1 MKRRNEVAVG
11 VLITVATAVLILGAL
26 WLARG
31 GLSSGYPLYT
41 RFRWGQNL
49 KQGQPVLLAGV
60 NVGYVSKVD
69 LRNDGYLD
77 VMLRIDDDRK
87 IPKGSVTQ
95 VQPVGFFG
103 DVQVAL
109 LPQLGPNPQSYAPGD
124 TVPAGPLV
132 PTVGD
137 VLMRVDSMGATLT
150 DMTMALDKEFVQSG
164 AFKDLRRM
172 IANSTALSVQLQ
184 SIAAQQNANL
194 TATLAAYRHA
204 ASAIDSA
211 RISATLANLQETSA
225 NTTRLVADLDSTTRR
240 MNGIVAQLD
249 QGRGTAG
256 KLLTDDQLY
265 RDLHTLVSRSD
276 SLIADFKAN
285 PKKYVKL
292 SIF

>member
-69 LRNDGYLD
+69 LRDDGYLD
-77 VMLRIDDDRK
+77 VMLRVDDDRK
-87 IPKGSVTQ
+87 IPYGSVTQ

-109 LPQLGPNPQSYAPGD
+109 LPKLGPNPKSYQPGD
-124 TVPAGPLV
+124 TVPAGPAV

-137 VLMRVDSMGATLT
+137 VLQRVDSMGATLT
-150 DMTMALDKEFVQSG
+150 GMTKALDAEFVQSG
-164 AFKDLRRM
+164 AFRDLRK
-172 IANSTALSVQLQ
+172 IVANSTALSIQLQ
-184 SIAAQQNANL
+184 SIAAEQNRNL
-194 TATLAAYRHA
+194 TATLEAYRHA

-211 RISATLANLQETSA
+211 KISNTLTNLQETSA

-240 MNGIVAQLD
+240 MNTLVTQLD
-249 QGRGTAG
+249 NGRGTAG

-265 RDLHTLVSRSD
+265 RDLHALVSRSD